1 MPKIK
6 KQGTNL
12 ETEREMGGIGGPL
25 LTIGDLLSDVGEENV
40 TPPDI
45 APLSSIQDSNN
56 TSHQLDLTKL
66 FQENYDQLNK
76 ALSGSD
82 HSWTALTLKLC
93 TALETANKLVHG
105 ADTNVKLLSKK
116 VGEIEKIIKRGDY
129 AIAAAKAI
137 QVSLNQKEGSSVGSQ
152 FMK

>member
-66 FQENYDQLNK
+66 FQVLLFSFLFINYRFIPI
-76 ALSGSD
+76 A
-82 HSWTALTLKLC
+82 H
-93 TALETANKLVHG
+93 V
-105 ADTNVKLLSKK
+105 
-116 VGEIEKIIKRGDY
+116 EKI
-129 AIAAAKAI
+129 
-137 QVSLNQKEGSSVGSQ
+137 VFFFNL
-152 FMK
+152 